1 MRRVIQVLLVVSIFV
16 LGYLI
21 IESIMKPIRFQNEVK
36 VREKAT
42 VQRLINIREA
52 QKAYKDV
59 YKKYTGSFDTLIYFL
74 RNDSFA
80 VIKAI
85 GEIPEDWLD
94 ELGLEEAKRKA
105 LKEGV
110 ISRETTMVPVMDSLF
125 GRGFA
130 LDSLRYIPF
139 TDGAKFEMAASQI
152 TTSSNLVVQVVEAS
166 CLYDTLLFDLD
177 PQLVVNYN
185 DEKLKIAGF
194 PGLKFGS
201 LTEGTLTGNWE

>member
-110 ISRETTMVPVMDSLF
+110 ISRETTMIPVMDSLF
-125 GRGFA
+125 GQGFP

-139 TDGAKFEMAASQI
+139 TEGAKFELSASQI

-166 CLYDTLLFDLD
+166 CLYDSLLSDLD